1 MIVRKR
7 LKPEAIQIRVTKA
20 MKERLIAEA
29 DKKEETVVGI
39 VEEALRQ
46 YFEKKPSLD
55 DALKPLADSLNKL
68 EERVALLEQ
77 QLSRKKK

>member
-1 MIVRKR
+1 MIARKR

-29 DKKEETVVGI
+29 DAKEKTVVGV

-46 YFEKKPSLD
+46 YFEEKPSLD
-55 DALKPLADSLNKL
+55 DSLKQLAGSLKKL
-68 EERVALLEQ
+68 EERVAVVEQ
-77 QLSRKKK
+77 QLPRKKK